1 MIICL
6 NNNNN
11 KKSTFLAYPV
21 QLHQF
26 RQLKVDS
33 VSTFSKLSF
42 LEAMPTLKQASTYV
56 KNVMFY
62 IMRCLWAFCQIISIF
77 LLWVPMI
84 LDSHYSREGNIL
96 PASPHSWNIHRSKL
110 ERPFR
115 LGMLCSDGAWPSL
128 SSLLFT
134 LVALLLLSPTSVL
147 VIYSLSFLLGNNL
160 SSLYPIANFTLSFA
174 VPTVTLLSV
183 YLSEELSN
191 WPEIEFSHSTFF
203 HMETIV
209 WPPPVSCKTSI

>member
-1 MIICL
+1 
-6 NNNNN
+6 
-11 KKSTFLAYPV
+11 
-21 QLHQF
+21 
-26 RQLKVDS
+26 
-33 VSTFSKLSF
+33 
-42 LEAMPTLKQASTYV
+42 
-56 KNVMFY
+56 
-62 IMRCLWAFCQIISIF
+62 
-77 LLWVPMI
+77 
-84 LDSHYSREGNIL
+84 
-96 PASPHSWNIHRSKL
+96 
-110 ERPFR
+110 
-115 LGMLCSDGAWPSL
+115 MLCSDGAWPSL

-160 SSLYPIANFTLSFA
+160 CSLYPIANFTLSFA

-209 WPPPVSCKTSI
+209 